1 MVTTSPIHS
10 VLDRM
15 VTLSR
20 AMDPSLAPS
29 KHGGATPAWS
39 PAIDAFETE
48 QAWIITA
55 DLPGV
60 PKDKV
65 EVSFDRN
72 TLTLKGERP
81 SIGASN
87 AETSR
92 VFFAERAWG
101 TFQRAV
107 RFPQH
112 VDGDRIS
119 AAFTDGVLTVTV
131 PKSESAKARMI
142 EVR

>member
-1 MVTTSPIHS
+1 MVATSPIHS

-20 AMDPSLAPS
+20 AMDPAFAAP
-29 KHGGATPAWS
+29 KNGATPAWS
-39 PAIDAFETE
+39 PAVDAFETE

-60 PKDKV
+60 AKDKV
-65 EVSFDRN
+65 AVSYDRN

-87 AETSR
+87 SGTSR

-101 TFQRAV
+101 TFQRAL

-119 AAFTDGVLTVTV
+119 AAFADGVLTVTV
-131 PKSESAKARMI
+131 PKSEGAKARTI

>member
-20 AMDPSLAPS
+20 AMDPSLSPLEN
-29 KHGGATPAWS
+29 GATPPWS
-39 PAIDAFETE
+39 PAVDASETE
-48 QAWIITA
+48 EAWIITA

-60 PKDKV
+60 PKDKL

-81 SIGASN
+81 SLGASSTG
-87 AETSR
+87 TSR

-101 TFQRAV
+101 TFNRAV

-131 PKSESAKARMI
+131 PKSEGAKARTI

>member
-1 MVTTSPIHS
+1 MVATSPIHS

-29 KHGGATPAWS
+29 KNGATPAWS

-60 PKDKV
+60 PREKV
-65 EVSFDRN
+65 EVTFDRN

-87 AETSR
+87 SDASR
-92 VFFAERAWG
+92 VFFAERTWG
-101 TFQRAV
+101 TFNRAV

-119 AAFTDGVLTVTV
+119 AAFADGVLTVTV
-131 PKSESAKARMI
+131 PKSEGAKARTI

>member
-1 MVTTSPIHS
+1 MVATSPIHS

-20 AMDPSLAPS
+20 AMDPASAPS
-29 KHGGATPAWS
+29 KNGAAPAWS
-39 PAIDAFETE
+39 PAVDAFETE

-65 EVSFDRN
+65 EVTFDRN

-87 AETSR
+87 TGTSR

-101 TFQRAV
+101 TFNRAV

-119 AAFTDGVLTVTV
+119 AAFADGVLTVTV
-131 PKSESAKARMI
+131 PKSEGAKARTI

>member
-1 MVTTSPIHS
+1 MVATSPIHS

-20 AMDPSLAPS
+20 AMDPALTSRNGRTHA
-29 KHGGATPAWS
+29 AWS
-39 PAIDAFETE
+39 PAVDAFETE
-48 QAWIITA
+48 QAWVITA

-60 PKDKV
+60 PRDKV
-65 EVSFDRN
+65 ELTFDRN
-72 TLTLKGERP
+72 TLTLTGERP
-81 SIGASN
+81 SIGAANS
-87 AETSR
+87 ETSR

-101 TFQRAV
+101 AFERSV

-119 AAFTDGVLTVTV
+119 AAFADGVLTVTV
-131 PKSESAKARMI
+131 PKSEAAKSRKI
-142 EVR
+142 EVK